1 MRAKADSTIAAVYG
15 LQFLQ
20 ANTVWNVQGAAI
32 YNATES
38 GNWTGRFVEKPTR
51 FLFRYDVKLG
61 PRHVYPELIEFELDA
76 DGRFIPNEFK
86 EVFGFEKRPQAPA
99 PKFAL
104 AYRSAIE
111 TTRKKS
117 GARNQPLSGFL
128 RWESFKKPTLY
139 NGRFRFYVPIK
150 NRYRRRPPSQRPF

>member
-38 GNWTGRFVEKPTR
+38 GNWTGRFIEKPTR
-51 FLFRYDVKLG
+51 FLFRYDVKLD

-76 DGRFIPNEFK
+76 DGHFIPNEFE
-86 EVFGFEKRPQAPA
+86 EVFGFEKRPQVPA

-104 AYRSAIE
+104 AYRSAIK

-117 GARNQPLSGFL
+117 GVRDQPLSGF
-128 RWESFKKPTLY
+128 
-139 NGRFRFYVPIK
+139 
-150 NRYRRRPPSQRPF
+150 